1 MRRGRISGP
10 VNRLLEGK
18 MQDWQSK
25 AEKLERTIQ
34 WLIIERTR
42 LMSRVSH
49 LESERDAAIWLREN
63 DISSDVSE
71 SLMANLADLDDI
83 EVGHTPLDEGH

>member
-1 MRRGRISGP
+1 
-10 VNRLLEGK
+10 

-42 LMSRVSH
+42 LMSRVAH
-49 LESERDAAIWLREN
+49 LESERDAAIWLKDN
-63 DISSDVSE
+63 DISPDVSA
-71 SLMANLADLDDI
+71 SLMANLADAREHSDL
-83 EVGHTPLDEGH
+83 LDEGHQRDGLDNH